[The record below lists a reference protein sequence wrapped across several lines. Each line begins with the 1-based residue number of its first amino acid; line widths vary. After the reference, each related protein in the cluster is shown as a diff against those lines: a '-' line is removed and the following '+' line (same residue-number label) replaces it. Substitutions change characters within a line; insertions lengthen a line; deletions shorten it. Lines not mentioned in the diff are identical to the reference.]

1 LVHSNCENPV
11 ANMLTQNEMNIALWS
26 WKYCCKSNTIHFI
39 WKDGRMSLKRSSH
52 GLYNIFM
59 YGLVLTILWCKITVV
74 GSKLRND
81 DINGAILQSI
91 FMLITLGGTFLRINS
106 FLYCQRLVQLTNELV
121 HCNSVW
127 GRSLKLI
134 RQVK

>member
-1 LVHSNCENPV
+1 
-11 ANMLTQNEMNIALWS
+11 MLTLNEMKIVRWS
-26 WKYCCKSNTIHFI
+26 WNYCCNSNTIHFI
-39 WKDGRMSLKRSSH
+39 WKDGRMTLKKSSH
-52 GLYNIFM
+52 RVYNIFM
-59 YGLVLTILWCKITVV
+59 WSLVLTVLWCKITV
-74 GSKLRND
+74 LRYKVKNN

-91 FMLITLGGTFLRINS
+91 FILITLGGTFLRINS

-127 GRSLKLI
+127 GRSLKLF